1 MQDSQH
7 RDLEGGPCLPTKIN
21 SLAQVIFSISQQK
34 SPFEAVNLSIQIQG
48 ATRLSSITS
57 FCLFSLR
64 KRDLGLQGEFL
75 SPVLSWPGA
84 DPALLWGKV
93 SGKGTQGLCSPR
105 WVLSLPMG
113 HGRTQGALGKSG
125 NAEGSSQLL
134 LSSITHHRAH
144 SSASGSEGLA
154 QSRAVSLPSGTRQTL
169 LLPSKLARLLITT
182 DFTNVLE
189 F

>member
-134 LSSITHHRAH
+134 LSSITHHRLIPLRVA
-144 SSASGSEGLA
+144 L
-154 QSRAVSLPSGTRQTL
+154 RAWHRAELSLSHQEPDKHFSYL
-169 LLPSKLARLLITT
+169 LNWP
-182 DFTNVLE
+182 DF
-189 F
+189 